1 MNRLILIYPDQG
13 EALNQ
18 FFLVIK
24 KAKEEEKGNICSI
37 PSLPISPS
45 PPLPLF
51 LNSGYTTQNN
61 HAITDCLGRSHQ
73 LMLALLKAS

>member
-24 KAKEEEKGNICSI
+24 KAKVEEKGKIFSI
-37 PSLPISPS
+37 PPLPLSPSSPLPLSPS
-45 PPLPLF
+45 PPLPLSPSPT
-51 LNSGYTTQNN
+51 LP
-61 HAITDCLGRSHQ
+61 
-73 LMLALLKAS
+73 

>member
-24 KAKEEEKGNICSI
+24 KAKEEGRRKRKKGRFFLF
-37 PSLPISPS
+37 PLSPS
-45 PPLPLF
+45 PTLP
-51 LNSGYTTQNN
+51 
-61 HAITDCLGRSHQ
+61 
-73 LMLALLKAS
+73 